1 MIEVKSDDFAAAF
14 DAAATGAELAAL
26 RGELGA
32 LKTRVEAQ
40 AMAAARL
47 PLDGVKAAG
56 PAERDAASLAFTERY
71 LRRGLDTGLEMKS
84 LSGATGADGGFAVPR
99 EIDAAIEQM
108 LRAMSPIRALANVVA
123 TGTAGYRKLVAT
135 TGFASGWVSEVAT
148 RPETATP
155 VFAEVAPPS
164 GYLYANPAASQGML
178 DDVAFDLEAWL
189 ADEVAREFARAEGAA
204 FVNGDGTNKP
214 KGFLTYPTTNQI
226 DTVRPYGTIQYVAA
240 GAAGN
245 FAASNPQDRLVD
257 LVHSLS
263 PAYRQGAA
271 FVMASDTLARI
282 RKFKTADGAFLWQPS
297 MQAGQPATLLGYP
310 VIEAEDMPVIAA
322 DSLSIAFGNFKA
334 AYIVAD
340 RGETGIL
347 RDPYSNKPFV
357 HFYATKRV
365 GGAVTNSAALKLM
378 KFSAT

>member
-14 DAAATGAELAAL
+14 DAAATEAELAAL

-32 LKTRVEAQ
+32 LKTRVDAQ
-40 AMAAARL
+40 VVSAARV
-47 PLDGVKAAG
+47 PVEGVKAD
-56 PAERDAASLAFTERY
+56 PVASAFTERY
-71 LRRGLDTGLEMKS
+71 LRRGLDAGVEMKS
-84 LSGATGADGGFAVPR
+84 LTGATGGDGGFAVPR
-99 EIDAAIEQM
+99 EIDQSIELM
-108 LRAMSPIRALANVVA
+108 LRAMSPIRAIANVVT

-135 TGFASGWVSEVAT
+135 TGFASGWVSETAA

-178 DDVAFDLEAWL
+178 DDAAFDLEGWL

-204 FVNGDGTNKP
+204 FVNGSGTNQP

-226 DTVRPYGTIQYVAA
+226 DTARPYGTIQYVAA
-240 GAAGN
+240 GAAGG
-245 FAASNPQDRLVD
+245 FVATNPQDRLVD

-263 PAYRQGAA
+263 PVYRQGAV
-271 FVMASDTLARI
+271 FVMSSATLAVI
-282 RKFKTADGAFLWQPS
+282 RKFKTTDGAFIWQPS
-297 MQAGQPATLLGYP
+297 VQAGAPATLLGYP

-322 DSLSIAFGNFKA
+322 DSLSIAFGNFQS
-334 AYIVAD
+334 AYVVAD

-347 RDPYSNKPFV
+347 RDPYSNKPYV

-365 GGAVTNSAALKLM
+365 GGAVTNSAAIKLM
-378 KFSAT
+378 KFAAT

>member
-56 PAERDAASLAFTERY
+56 PAERDAAGLAFTERY